1 MIKMSTGQTV
11 YEGPSPLHPL
21 KTHFNKVHGVSTT
34 WSLKFTINLKTIKRK
49 PYQEELIF
57 IIM

>member
-1 MIKMSTGQTV
+1 MSTGQTV